1 LVHEVGVAQSILDA
15 VAARI
20 VQPSR
25 VREVTV
31 RLGPFSGV
39 DPEALQFAFAVLAG
53 ESRCSAASLA
63 VQMSEARGD
72 CARCGSDL
80 PLDAPGPV
88 CPRCG
93 ATLTAV
99 RGDDEIT
106 LVSVA
111 LATEETSHAGA

>member
-1 LVHEVGVAQSILDA
+1 MHEVGVAQSILDA

-20 VQPSR
+20 AQPPQ

-39 DPEALQFAFAVLAG
+39 DPEALRFAFAVLAG
-53 ESRCSAASLA
+53 ESPCPKAILA
-63 VQMSEARGD
+63 IETPGARGD
-72 CARCGSDL
+72 CARCGRDL
-80 PLDAPGPV
+80 ALGAPGPV

-99 RGDDEIT
+99 HGDDEIT

-111 LATEETSHAGA
+111 LETEETSHAGS

>member
-1 LVHEVGVAQSILDA
+1 MHEVGVAQSILDA

-20 VQPSR
+20 AQPLR
-25 VREVTV
+25 VREVAV

-53 ESRCSAASLA
+53 ESRCSAASLSLE
-63 VQMSEARGD
+63 MTDARGD

-80 PLDAPGPV
+80 PLGAPSPV

-93 ATLTAV
+93 ETLTAV
-99 RGDDEIT
+99 RGGDEIT

-111 LATEETSHAGA
+111 LATEETSHAGS

>member
-1 LVHEVGVAQSILDA
+1 MAQNILES

-20 VQPSR
+20 AQPSR

-39 DPEALQFAFAVLAG
+39 DPESLQFAFAVLAG
-53 ESRCSAASLA
+53 ESRCPTARLA
-63 VQMSEARGD
+63 IETPEARGD
-72 CARCGSDL
+72 CAQCGRDL
-80 PLDAPGPV
+80 ALIAPSPV

-111 LATEETSHAGA
+111 LGAEETSHAGS

>member
-1 LVHEVGVAQSILDA
+1 MHEVGVAQSILDA

-20 VQPSR
+20 AQPSR

-39 DPEALQFAFAVLAG
+39 DAEALQFAFSVLAG
-53 ESRCSAASLA
+53 ESRCPAASLA
-63 VQMSEARGD
+63 LDMPEARGD
-72 CARCGSDL
+72 CAHCGRDL
-80 PLDAPGPV
+80 ALTAPGPV

-111 LATEETSHAGA
+111 LATEETSHAGS